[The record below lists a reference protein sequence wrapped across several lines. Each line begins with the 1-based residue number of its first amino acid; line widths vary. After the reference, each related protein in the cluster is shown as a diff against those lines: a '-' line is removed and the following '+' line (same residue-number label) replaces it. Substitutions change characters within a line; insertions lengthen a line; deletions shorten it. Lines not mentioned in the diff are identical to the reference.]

1 MRRSHRFRLKRFK
14 NLEAVKE
21 IQNPILLK
29 KREKGIFNR
38 FFSEKKKS
46 KKKKSQE
53 KRPNKLPRNQYFHAK
68 RRPADKRI
76 DDSRSVDK
84 PIFFSD

>member
-29 KREKGIFNR
+29 KKGKRNFQPFLFR
-38 FFSEKKKS
+38 KKKVKEKKIAG
-46 KKKKSQE
+46 E
-53 KRPNKLPRNQYFHAK
+53 ETE
-68 RRPADKRI
+68 
-76 DDSRSVDK
+76 
-84 PIFFSD
+84 

>member
-46 KKKKSQE
+46 KKKKSGE
-53 KRPNKLPRNQYFHAK
+53 ETE
-68 RRPADKRI
+68 
-76 DDSRSVDK
+76 
-84 PIFFSD
+84 